1 MNLNN
6 VLKKVY
12 MWMFIG
18 LLVTFITGYYVS
30 INENIVY
37 KIYSTSLYWILSII
51 ELVLVIVLSARVGK
65 MNITTSRIMFL
76 IYSFVTGLTFS
87 SIFIAYEL
95 SSIIYVFFIAALLF
109 LVFSAIGYFTKLDLT
124 KMGTFLLMALI
135 GILICSIVNIFVGNG
150 LFEIIISSI
159 SVLVFLG
166 FTAYDVNKI
175 KLLENYYPDENSLA
189 IAGALEL
196 YLDFINIFIDL
207 LRLFGNNR
215 D

>member
-12 MWMFIG
+12 MWMCIG

-65 MNITTSRIMFL
+65 MNITTSRVMFL

-135 GILICSIVNIFVGNG
+135 GILICSVVNIFVGNG

>member
-37 KIYSTSLYWILSII
+37 KIYSTSLYWILAII

-135 GILICSIVNIFVGNG
+135 GILICSVVNIFVGNG

>member
-87 SIFIAYEL
+87 SIFIVYEL
-95 SSIIYVFFIAALLF
+95 SSIIYIFFIAALLF

-135 GILICSIVNIFVGNG
+135 GILICSVVNIFVGNG

-159 SVLVFLG
+159 SILVFLG

>member
-95 SSIIYVFFIAALLF
+95 SSIIYVFFVAALLF

>member
-12 MWMFIG
+12 MWIFIG

-37 KIYSTSLYWILSII
+37 KIYSTSLYWILAII

-109 LVFSAIGYFTKLDLT
+109 LVFSAIGYFTKLNIT

-135 GILICSIVNIFVGNG
+135 GYIN
-150 LFEIIISSI
+150 LFCC
-159 SVLVFLG
+159 
-166 FTAYDVNKI
+166 
-175 KLLENYYPDENSLA
+175 
-189 IAGALEL
+189 
-196 YLDFINIFIDL
+196 
-207 LRLFGNNR
+207 
-215 D
+215 

>member
-6 VLKKVY
+6 VFKKVY

-37 KIYSTSLYWILSII
+37 KIYSTSLYWVLAII

-87 SIFIAYEL
+87 SIFIVYEL
-95 SSIIYVFFIAALLF
+95 SSIIYIFFIAALLF

-135 GILICSIVNIFVGNG
+135 GILICSVVNIFVGNG

-159 SVLVFLG
+159 SILVFLG

>member
-18 LLVTFITGYYVS
+18 LLVTFTTGYYVS

-37 KIYSTSLYWILSII
+37 KIYSTSLYWILAII

-65 MNITTSRIMFL
+65 MNFTTSRIMFL

-135 GILICSIVNIFVGNG
+135 GILICSVVNIFVGNG

>member
-6 VLKKVY
+6 VFKKVY

-87 SIFIAYEL
+87 SIFIVYEL
-95 SSIIYVFFIAALLF
+95 SSIIYIFFIAALLF

-135 GILICSIVNIFVGNG
+135 GILICSVVNIFVGNG

-159 SVLVFLG
+159 SILVFLG

>member
-12 MWMFIG
+12 MWMFVG

-37 KIYSTSLYWILSII
+37 KIYSTSLYWILAII

-135 GILICSIVNIFVGNG
+135 GILICSVVNIFVGNG

>member
-51 ELVLVIVLSARVGK
+51 ELVLVIVLSAKVGK

-87 SIFIAYEL
+87 
-95 SSIIYVFFIAALLF
+95 
-109 LVFSAIGYFTKLDLT
+109 
-124 KMGTFLLMALI
+124 
-135 GILICSIVNIFVGNG
+135 
-150 LFEIIISSI
+150 
-159 SVLVFLG
+159 
-166 FTAYDVNKI
+166 
-175 KLLENYYPDENSLA
+175 
-189 IAGALEL
+189 
-196 YLDFINIFIDL
+196 
-207 LRLFGNNR
+207 
-215 D
+215 